1 MQSVLKIT
9 DQEQNTRQ
17 GVIYDNEATF
27 SYGISTM
34 ISQVEC
40 AVQLKSLLL
49 AKIIACSLRTFRA
62 CN

>member
-27 SYGISTM
+27 SFGIRRSRE
-34 ISQVEC
+34 QVSRVC
-40 AVQLKSLLL
+40 
-49 AKIIACSLRTFRA
+49 CSVKE
-62 CN
+62 NKEN